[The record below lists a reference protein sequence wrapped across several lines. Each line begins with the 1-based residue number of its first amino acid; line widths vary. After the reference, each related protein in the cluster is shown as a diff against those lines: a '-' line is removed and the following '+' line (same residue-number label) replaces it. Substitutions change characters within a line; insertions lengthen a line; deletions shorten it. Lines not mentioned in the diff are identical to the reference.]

1 MGCIMKFWKNKTTK
15 SVSLHLHP
23 LLFQWHHRGER
34 WLFWFNGVECNCS
47 WILAKSEEQFMTVSF
62 YPDTEHS
69 VRESDYHLYPSVCI
83 YVCIT
88 LYWIKLAEELLTYGF
103 KTSQLWIIYCHY
115 LNEIVRVHGRK
126 KTCICYMF
134 YSIMCLWLSVILLF
148 SSLKIPTPS
157 STVCSIETPS
167 PELTTNVRCT
177 VFTWHTHIHTYS
189 FCL

>member
-62 YPDTEHS
+62 YPDTELS

-88 LYWIKLAEELLTYGF
+88 LYWIKLAEELLPLTYGF

-115 LNEIVRVHGRK
+115 LNEIECMEEK
-126 KTCICYMF
+126 KLAFATCFIALCVCD
-134 YSIMCLWLSVILLF
+134 CLWF
-148 SSLKIPTPS
+148 SFSALWKFQRLPQP
-157 STVCSIETPS
+157 
-167 PELTTNVRCT
+167 
-177 VFTWHTHIHTYS
+177 YAQ
-189 FCL
+189 